1 MLLSQTIY
9 DSVTNK
15 TNTKDSTLAS
25 TSNNTTSRKKCGF
38 CGETLHSRQSC
49 LPDEVECL
57 HCGIVDHCSKVCRQW
72 LGGLKARKCTATQ
85 YKPNLLA
92 IPETLKNSA
101 TTCTIYAKNFSAL
114 IDSCSYVARTATQVA
129 KQPINLILPFNHAT
143 KM

>member
-57 HCGIVDHCSKVCRQW
+57 HCGIVDHCSKVCRQ
-72 LGGLKARKCTATQ
+72 
-85 YKPNLLA
+85 
-92 IPETLKNSA
+92 
-101 TTCTIYAKNFSAL
+101 
-114 IDSCSYVARTATQVA
+114 
-129 KQPINLILPFNHAT
+129 
-143 KM
+143 